1 MTDQDIWE
9 TAIKSYRH
17 RIVKGKLTITVR
29 SLREMIY
36 RAIDAAATQEVLNE
50 AKYADAMR
58 SNRYD

>member
-9 TAIKSYRH
+9 TAIKPYKH
-17 RIVKGKLTITVR
+17 RIVKGKLTLTVR

-36 RAIDAAATQEVLNE
+36 RVIDAAATQEIMNE

>member
-9 TAIKSYRH
+9 TAIKPYKQ

-36 RAIDAAATQEVLNE
+36 RVIDAAATQEVLNE